1 MKIQTQCIHC
11 QHEEVCSIKQQADKL
26 KNILSDGSFNLENGT
41 SGNFNVDITCSH
53 FLKTPDVATSINRT
67 GSTSINRTGSFSN
80 SITDLLQN

>member
-67 GSTSINRTGSFSN
+67 GSFSN